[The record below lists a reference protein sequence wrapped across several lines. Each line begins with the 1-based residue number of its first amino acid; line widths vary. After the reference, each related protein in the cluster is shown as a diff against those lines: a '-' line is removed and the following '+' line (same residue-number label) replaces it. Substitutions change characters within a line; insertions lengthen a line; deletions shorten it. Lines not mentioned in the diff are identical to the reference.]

1 MDSGEENV
9 SMEQKTSSPLI
20 PPQEE
25 QKQEQNQEQD
35 QELQTQQKENV
46 VESSATPRVTPQESV
61 DEQPVSG
68 GSFTP
73 VYRPGCATDPD
84 PLRNLIVN
92 YLPPLMDEAELYHLF
107 SQFGPIESVKI
118 IYDKETKESRGYGFV
133 KYLHFF
139 SATYAING
147 LNGYHIVGKR
157 LKVAY
162 ANVEAAMESYKAL
175 RTSAMCFSMEQQ
187 MALQAIFYQQILLAR
202 QQERQ
207 MQQ

>member
-1 MDSGEENV
+1 MESGGENV
-9 SMEQKTSSPLI
+9 STERKTSPPLL
-20 PPQEE
+20 PQQEE
-25 QKQEQNQEQD
+25 EQGQEDPLELQKQEE
-35 QELQTQQKENV
+35 ENV
-46 VESSATPRVTPQESV
+46 VESSTTPKVTSQERV
-61 DEQPVSG
+61 DEQPTSSC

-73 VYRPGCATDPD
+73 VFRPGCATDPD
-84 PLRNLIVN
+84 ALRNLIVN
-92 YLPPLMDEAELYHLF
+92 YLPPLMDETELYRLF

-133 KYLHFF
+133 KYVHFF

-162 ANVEAAMESYKAL
+162 ANVEAAMEKYKAL

-187 MALQAIFYQQILLAR
+187 MALQAIFYQQMLLAR

-207 MQQ
+207 QQ